1 MTSLAF
7 NAAPIEAYD
16 TFLSNTPIE
25 SKKND
30 KSRNT
35 TRNVSSKV
43 DTMRKQI
50 GIQGMD
56 NTDDLADF
64 IPLERNHSRLKEKD
78 PSLHTPEP
86 DAPVSVEQFNTMPSL
101 ATEDYYNTVVPYYDT
116 SKPATNPDLT
126 NKLEYLIHLLEE
138 QRDIKRGTVTEELI
152 LYTFLGIFIIF
163 VLDSF
168 VKVGKY
174 TR

>member
-35 TRNVSSKV
+35 SRNTSSKV

-64 IPLERNHSRLKEKD
+64 IPLERNHSTLKKET
-78 PSLHTPEP
+78 SVHPEP

-116 SKPATNPDLT
+116 SKSVSNPDLT

>member
-35 TRNVSSKV
+35 SSKV

-56 NTDDLADF
+56 NTDDLADLS
-64 IPLERNHSRLKEKD
+64 LERTIVR
-78 PSLHTPEP
+78 
-86 DAPVSVEQFNTMPSL
+86 
-101 ATEDYYNTVVPYYDT
+101 
-116 SKPATNPDLT
+116 
-126 NKLEYLIHLLEE
+126 
-138 QRDIKRGTVTEELI
+138 
-152 LYTFLGIFIIF
+152 
-163 VLDSF
+163 
-168 VKVGKY
+168 
-174 TR
+174 